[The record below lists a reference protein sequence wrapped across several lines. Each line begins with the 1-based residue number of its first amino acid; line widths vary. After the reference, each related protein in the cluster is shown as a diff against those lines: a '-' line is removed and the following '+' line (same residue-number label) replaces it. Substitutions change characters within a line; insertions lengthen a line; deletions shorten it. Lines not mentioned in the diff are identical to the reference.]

1 MLASGDSVLEKFFKD
16 AEKRYPQ
23 KFRAIIEFNNGMAHR
38 IQAGSNAFLMPSRF
52 EPCGLTQ
59 MYALRYGT
67 APVVRAT
74 GGLRDTVNEFDPARG
89 TGNGFVF
96 EKFDVA
102 EMVAA
107 LDRMVTMF
115 RDRATWR
122 RLMANCFASDFS
134 WERAARQY
142 LEWFTR
148 LRKARGLS

>member
-1 MLASGDSVLEKFFKD
+1 
-16 AEKRYPQ
+16 
-23 KFRAIIEFNNGMAHR
+23 
-38 IQAGSNAFLMPSRF
+38 
-52 EPCGLTQ
+52 

-74 GGLRDTVNEFDPARG
+74 GGLRDTVSEFDPARG

-96 EKFDVA
+96 DKFDAA

-107 LDRMVTMF
+107 LDRMVAMF
-115 RDRATWR
+115 KDRATWR

-142 LEWFTR
+142 VEWFTR